1 MSDNKTAHVHIDTN
15 RIISPVSPLLF
26 SGFAEHMGR
35 CIYGGIYEP
44 GSPHADEN
52 GLRRDVLAALREL
65 NFRSMRYPGGNFLS
79 GYRWEDGVGPRDQR
93 PARRDLAWQSIE
105 TNQFGTD
112 EFIDYCAQLGTAP
125 MLGVN
130 MGTGSIQDAAN
141 LVEYCNAQAG
151 TKYADMRVAN
161 GHAEPHGVQYWCLGN
176 EMDGRRWQIGHL
188 EAGEY
193 GRKALEAAKMMRW
206 HDPDVKLVLCGTSTS
221 MMPTYPEW
229 DRVAL
234 EHCYEQVDY
243 HSMHHYAGNRNNDT
257 DSFLATTIA
266 LEEFVD
272 TLEGVLRYVK
282 AKTRSKREIYLSWD
296 EWNISYNYSKATGEW
311 RQAPRLAE
319 DVYNLEDALMAAQWL
334 SLLLRRADV
343 LKIACLAQIVNVIAP
358 ILTETDA
365 LLKQS
370 IFYPFLLFSRLA
382 KRELARRAGAGAA
395 ARNDAVRPR
404 APAGRLR
411 HTRSRNRY
419 RRTLSGQPQSNRRR
433 AADPELAGP
442 PPARQRPGLAAQW
455 QRPEG
460 GQQLRTTRHGRG
472 AAAGR
477 GVAGAGSELLLPP
490 LSFTALRDVAALATE
505 VTSSAWPRGTVR

>member
-93 PARRDLAWQSIE
+93 PAKRDLAWQSIE

-112 EFIDYCAQLGTAP
+112 EFIDYCRQINSEP

-161 GHAEPHGVQYWCLGN
+161 GHRQPHGVKFWCLGN

-206 HDPDVKLVLCGTSTS
+206 HDPEIKLVLCGTSTS

-296 EWNISYNYSKATGEW
+296 EWNISYNYQKATGEW

-382 KRELARRAGAGAA
+382 NGNSLDVLLQAPQHETTQFGPVPLLDVSATHDPETGIGALFLVN
-395 ARNDAVRPR
+395 RSQTDAVPLTLNWQDRRPHGSVR
-404 APAGRLR
+404 AWQ
-411 HTRSRNRY
+411 
-419 RRTLSGQPQSNRRR
+419 LSGNDPKAANSFEQPDTVVAR
-433 AADPELAGP
+433 PLAVES
-442 PPARQRPGLAAQW
+442 LA
-455 QRPEG
+455 
-460 GQQLRTTRHGRG
+460 T
-472 AAAGR
+472 
-477 GVAGAGSELLLPP
+477 GSELLLPP
-490 LSFTALRDVAALATE
+490 LSFTACEMLLR
-505 VTSSAWPRGTVR
+505 